1 MAISASQITASQ
13 TLEEFR
19 LEFNKLQTDVDS
31 LQTSATFGT
40 SITFEGAT
48 EDEFETT
55 LTLVDPTADQTQT
68 LQNKSG
74 TLAIIGS
81 DTTDS
86 IILDGTDSSNSNA
99 GSALLLDASADGVD
113 VEDVL
118 LFEEN
123 TGDHL
128 TNPAPIPEDDV
139 LLETSTFGKPDFLLD
154 ERDGDKIEYQSAT
167 GDNLLGALFVPP
179 ASGGIQYT
187 TPAADGTTNQVL
199 STDGAG
205 NLQFVNQSTGLSIAS
220 GDVNNR
226 VLTTNGSTQAV
237 GEANL
242 TFDGSTLAI
251 TGVATANTF
260 EPDGDTSAGD
270 NAAIGYTSAE
280 GLILTGQGSTSD
292 ITFKNDADATV
303 FSIPTGTDDVLFPDS
318 AKILLGTDSDLQIY
332 HTGSHGYI
340 VNNAGNLI
348 IDDQGGG
355 GITLKYSTETMAD
368 FNPDGA
374 VELYYDNAK
383 KFETYSGGVIITG
396 ALDLNGALNVSSDVA
411 LSHDG
416 VVTTFGT
423 DGEITLTH
431 VADTGL
437 ALKHTASGDDKPV
450 VFVLQTGE
458 TDIQASDV
466 LGSIRWQA
474 PDEGTGTDAVLVAAA
489 IDAIS
494 EGDFAADNNATKLAF
509 RVGASETATEKMS
522 LSSGGN
528 LTVSGTV
535 TATAGSTL
543 LIKNAAG
550 STLKTVKGIS

>member
-48 EDEFETT
+48 EDAFETT

-113 VEDVL
+113 VGDVI

-139 LLETSTFGKPDFLLD
+139 LLETATAGKPDFLLD

-187 TPAADGTTNQVL
+187 TPAADGNTNQVL
-199 STDGAG
+199 ATDGAG
-205 NLQFVNQSTGLSIAS
+205 NLQFVNQSTGLSMAS

-226 VLTTNGSTQAV
+226 VLTTNGSSQAV
-237 GEANL
+237 GEGNL

-260 EPDGDTSAGD
+260 EPGGDTSAGD

-303 FSIPTGTDDVLFPDS
+303 FSIPTGTDDVLFPDG
-318 AKILLGTDSDLQIY
+318 AKILLGDSSDLEIYHDASNSIIIDNGTGVLAIRSNGTGVYLQKSDGTALANFVNNNAVTLYYNGNAKIATTGTGVSVTGDVLATDDLILDSDSAAIQF
-332 HTGSHGYI
+332 G
-340 VNNAGNLI
+340 
-348 IDDQGGG
+348 DDQ
-355 GITLKYSTETMAD
+355 E
-368 FNPDGA
+368 
-374 VELYYDNAK
+374 V
-383 KFETYSGGVIITG
+383 
-396 ALDLNGALNVSSDVA
+396 
-411 LSHDG
+411 
-416 VVTTFGT
+416 
-423 DGEITLTH
+423 TLTH
-431 VADTGL
+431 YADNGL
-437 ALKHTASGDDKPV
+437 RLKHTATGDDKPV

-458 TDIQASDV
+458 TDIAANDV

-494 EGDFAADNNATKLAF
+494 EGNFAADNNATKLAF

-522 LSSGGN
+522 LSSAGN